1 MDSPIDIELA
11 EEFSTIVLL
20 NRKTL
25 DLYEELLINSPS
37 HNLSPDMN
45 MQPKQMYLVRE
56 KSIAF
61 FSVPRMI
68 GMTHFV

>member
-1 MDSPIDIELA
+1 MRTENL
-11 EEFSTIVLL
+11 TLL
-20 NRKTL
+20 YPSQT
-25 DLYEELLINSPS
+25 SPS